1 MPADQPMSTD
11 ETPTGKSDAANDQ
24 AGGAA
29 EGSIGPVGAEQEQD
43 RERLARGLVKYYAAW
58 SIGAGIVPVPIVDM
72 LLVMG
77 VQVQMLRKM
86 SDLYGVPFS
95 EHVARNLVGA
105 LVGGAGSEVVA
116 GGLVGPVVR
125 LIPGIGPFLGALT
138 MPAIAAA
145 STASRKPGAIECE
158 SMKVPAKSGGFFVG
172 DQDMQPFGGE
182 RWSNGHQLLVKAT
195 ALGDSVEIEVPCPVA
210 APRKLVLH
218 ATQAPDFATLR
229 FAINGQAVTGMLDCH
244 ATGVQAAPAFVLG
257 VFTPHDGKFSLHVEV
272 AGANPASIGAKYFF
286 GLDCVTLEAP

>member
-29 EGSIGPVGAEQEQD
+29 EGSIGPEGAEQEQEQEQD
-43 RERLARGLVKYYAAW
+43 RAHLARGLVKYYAAW
-58 SIGAGIVPVPIVDM
+58 SIGAGIVPGPIVDM

-145 STASRKPGAIECE
+145 STYAVGLVFLQHFE
-158 SMKVPAKSGGFFVG
+158 SGGTFLTF
-172 DQDMQPFGGE
+172 QPGQVREHF
-182 RWSNGHQLLVKAT
+182 
-195 ALGDSVEIEVPCPVA
+195 
-210 APRKLVLH
+210 RKIFEG
-218 ATQAPDFATLR
+218 ARKGRP
-229 FAINGQAVTGMLDCH
+229 LD
-244 ATGVQAAPAFVLG
+244 PAR
-257 VFTPHDGKFSLHVEV
+257 
-272 AGANPASIGAKYFF
+272 A
-286 GLDCVTLEAP
+286 